1 MHRALVLYLL
11 ALALVSGLNVRGM
24 GDEGAPDPAKV
35 EYFEKHIRP
44 VLVEHC
50 YACHSADADNV
61 EGELLLDSRAAMLA
75 GGATGQVIVPGDPAA
90 SLLIKALQHDGLE
103 MPPDQ
108 RLSESIVQKFE
119 QWIRDG
125 AVDPRMG
132 DAPPPARADKR
143 IDLNEARNFWS
154 LRPPAA
160 HPLPSVRDA
169 GWPQQRID
177 AFVLER
183 LEAMELAPS
192 AAADR
197 QTLARRVTLD
207 LTGLPPDY
215 ADVQA
220 FAEDVR
226 PDAWPRFVDR
236 LLASAAFG
244 ERWARLW
251 LDLARYAEDQA
262 HIVGDDRSLCYP
274 NAYLYRDWVIEA
286 FNKDLPYDDFIRQQL
301 AADLLEN
308 DLLERDSLEDKDNRD
323 LRPLGFLG
331 LGPKYYNRGSPEVMA
346 DEWED
351 RVDVV
356 TRGLL
361 GLTVACARC
370 HDHKYDPIPTEDYYA
385 LAGIFASTAMFN
397 LPKSDDAEKKDSGD
411 AKKPEEAMHVVRDGK
426 PVDLQ
431 VMIRGDVKRKGA
443 LAPRGFLQVLCGQE
457 TPRWEVAETSGRR
470 ELAEAI
476 VSPQNPLTARVIV
489 NRVWSTII
497 GRPLV
502 TTPSNFGRLGEEPS
516 HPQLLDDLAVRF
528 VESGWSIKW
537 LVREIVLSSTYQQ
550 TSLASQ
556 DVETRDPDNVWLARM
571 NRKRLP
577 IEAWRDSL
585 LSSAGKLER
594 TVGGPS
600 INPQDPSVV
609 RRTLYSEVSRLELN
623 KMLSMFDFP
632 DPNAHAERRAKTTTA
647 LQKLF
652 VLNSPFMLEQ
662 ANALAH
668 SAGVLPGK
676 SAADGS
682 CTDGPCTNS
691 SSTGI
696 GCDVEQQLKDLIARV
711 YRRAPLAAEIEPLRE
726 YITARA
732 SEGKPE
738 QLHAA
743 WIEVAHVLLA
753 SNELMFVD

>member
-1 MHRALVLYLL
+1 MQRALVLYLF
-11 ALALVSGLNVRGM
+11 ALAFASGLHVRSM
-24 GDEGAPDPAKV
+24 GGEGPPDAAKV

-61 EGELLLDSRAAMLA
+61 EGELLLDSRAAMLV
-75 GGATGQVIVPGDPAA
+75 GGATGQAIVPGDPAA
-90 SLLIKALQHDGLE
+90 SLIIKALKHDGLE

-108 RLSESIVQKFE
+108 RLGESIVQKFE

-125 AVDPRMG
+125 AIDPRSA
-132 DAPPPARADKR
+132 DTPPPARAEKK
-143 IDLNEARNFWS
+143 IDWNEARNFWS
-154 LRPPAA
+154 LQPPAA

-169 GWPQQRID
+169 AWPQQRID
-177 AFVLER
+177 YLVLQR

-207 LTGLPPDY
+207 LTGLPPEYD
-215 ADVQA
+215 DVRA
-220 FAEDVR
+220 LSEDAR

-236 LLASAAFG
+236 LLASSAFG

-286 FNKDLPYDDFIRQQL
+286 FNRDLPYDDFIRQQL
-301 AADLLEN
+301 AADLLGA
-308 DLLERDSLEDKDNRD
+308 DSRADDSLEDDSREGTEERD

-397 LPKSDDAEKKDSGD
+397 RPKSDEVEKKDSGD

-426 PVDLQ
+426 AVDLQ

-457 TPRWEVAETSGRR
+457 TPRWQVAETSGRR

-489 NRVWSTII
+489 NRVWNAII

-516 HPQLLDDLAVRF
+516 HPELLDDLAVRF
-528 VESGWSIKW
+528 MESGWSIKW

-550 TSLASQ
+550 SSLASP
-556 DVETRDPDNVWLARM
+556 DMETRDPDNVWLSRM

-600 INPQDPSVV
+600 INPQDPSVL
-609 RRTLYSEVSRLELN
+609 RRTLYSEVSRLEVN
-623 KMLSMFDFP
+623 KMLAMFDFP

-662 ANALAH
+662 AGALAH
-668 SAGVLPGK
+668 SAGVLPREPA
-676 SAADGS
+676 AADS
-682 CTDGPCTNS
+682 CSGA
-691 SSTGI
+691 
-696 GCDVEQQLKDLIARV
+696 GCDVEQQLKDLITRV

-726 YITARA
+726 YLTARA
-732 SEGKPE
+732 PQGSPE